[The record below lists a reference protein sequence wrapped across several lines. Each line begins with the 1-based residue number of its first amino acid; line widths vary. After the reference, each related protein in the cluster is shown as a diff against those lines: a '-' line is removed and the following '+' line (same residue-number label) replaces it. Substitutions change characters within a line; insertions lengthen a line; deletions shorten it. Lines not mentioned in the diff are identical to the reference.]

1 MISHS
6 LNDDDTVT
14 IRDGIKTLTVPMRDA
29 VNLAY
34 AIIDD
39 LDPTG
44 EDSPVNRL
52 VNPGNGTRPRY
63 GAQKLAMLKA
73 MSAGK
78 RSATYLGQLIG
89 RSSNHAAQQLL
100 RMQRMGF
107 CVSSTIPGTTN
118 RKEWEITAKGRH
130 WLAVN

>member
-1 MISHS
+1 MTSHT

-14 IRDGIKTLTVPMRDA
+14 IRQGLKTLTVPLSEA
-29 VNLAY
+29 VGLAY
-34 AIIDD
+34 AMIDD

-52 VNPGNGTRPRY
+52 VNPGNGTRPPY

-73 MSAGK
+73 MTKGK

-100 RMQRMGF
+100 RMQKMGF
-107 CVSSTIPGTTN
+107 CVSSTVPGTTN
-118 RKEWEITAKGRH
+118 RKEWEITDMGRH